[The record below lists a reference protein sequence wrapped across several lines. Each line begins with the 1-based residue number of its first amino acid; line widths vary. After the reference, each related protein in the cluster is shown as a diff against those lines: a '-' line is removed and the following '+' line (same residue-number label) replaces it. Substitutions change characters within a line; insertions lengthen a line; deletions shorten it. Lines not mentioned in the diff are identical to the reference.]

1 MIQNTKHNL
10 TGFNG
15 INEHNLT
22 GKTHTMCNPF
32 VYKIQLLKNRIVTNY
47 LIPLFSKQWNILNE
61 NVFFIDKYRELLD
74 KYYKMYKL
82 EDLLVYIELL
92 KILKL
97 LIDEH
102 NLLISTEEQINSLK
116 NPNDIVTMIYKTT
129 TIRLVPEYEIY
140 NSIIGRPKRE
150 LNQKYNEDIITDI
163 KRLMTHET
171 VSLKKIKEYIDSNYF
186 TK

>member
-1 MIQNTKHNL
+1 MSQNTKHNL
-10 TGFNG
+10 TGFNVT
-15 INEHNLT
+15 NEHNLT
-22 GKTHTMCNPF
+22 GKTHTICNPF
-32 VYKIQLLKNRIVTNY
+32 IYKIESLKNRIVTNY

-97 LIDEH
+97 LVDEH

-150 LNQKYNEDIITDI
+150 LNQTYNEDILVDI
-163 KRLMTHET
+163 KRLMTNELT
-171 VSLKKIKEYIDSNYF
+171 SFKKIKEFIESTYF

>member
-1 MIQNTKHNL
+1 MIQSKHNL
-10 TGFNG
+10 TGINMT
-15 INEHNLT
+15 NEHNLT
-22 GKTHTMCNPF
+22 GKPHAICNPF
-32 VYKIQLLKNRIVTNY
+32 IYKIQSLKTRIVTNY
-47 LIPLFSKQWNILNE
+47 LIPLFSKQWDILNE

-92 KILKL
+92 KILNL

-102 NLLISTEEQINSLK
+102 KLLISTEEQTNSLK

-129 TIRLVPEYEIY
+129 AIRLVPEYEIY

-150 LNQKYNEDIITDI
+150 LNQQYNKHIILDI
-163 KRLMTHET
+163 KRLMTNEM
-171 VSLKKIKEYIDSNYF
+171 VSLKKIKEFIDATYF